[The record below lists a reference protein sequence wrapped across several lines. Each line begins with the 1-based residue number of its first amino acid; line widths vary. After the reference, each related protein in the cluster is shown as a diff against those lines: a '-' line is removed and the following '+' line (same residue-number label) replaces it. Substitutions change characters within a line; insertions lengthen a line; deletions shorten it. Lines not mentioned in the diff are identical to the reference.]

1 MPTVERQ
8 HLDLAAIGAADS
20 WSSATPSSSS
30 PAVGSRATE
39 HRAGMGLHPQRGDQL
54 AARFAIERR
63 NSELAKHA
71 EPGCLAEVYRKIVE
85 MDGSSQR
92 RRPVSGL
99 DEVLTIVAIK
109 IAPFAI
115 AALFSRPGE
124 IGGLFTSA
132 GWVILA
138 VSELQRSRIIVPI
151 TKSFTG

>member
-1 MPTVERQ
+1 
-8 HLDLAAIGAADS
+8 
-20 WSSATPSSSS
+20 
-30 PAVGSRATE
+30 
-39 HRAGMGLHPQRGDQL
+39 
-54 AARFAIERR
+54 
-63 NSELAKHA
+63 
-71 EPGCLAEVYRKIVE
+71 

-151 TKSFTG
+151 TKSSTG